1 MDRER
6 LRKKVVLNLLTS
18 PWTLFPVVAGLTTV
32 ALAWAAGMATGWPG
46 ILGIGSVL
54 FGLGTLASRWV
65 LKGDDITR
73 KEFEELQNEQDLEHT
88 KRLDRLDVELQ
99 GDDDPRTE
107 EALRT
112 LRAFHEDFQ
121 SSQEWMPN
129 VGVKVSFEIANSVEK
144 LLKESIVSLR
154 RSFELWEA
162 AQNMKTRKGRE
173 SLLESR
179 REILKEIDENIKQ
192 LARTLD
198 ELRTMEVKVRDE
210 DRLSRIRSELRES
223 LDVASRVDERL
234 HTLEQELAHEDRV
247 RGE

>member
-1 MDRER
+1 M
-6 LRKKVVLNLLTS
+6 S
-18 PWTLFPVVAGLTTV
+18 
-32 ALAWAAGMATGWPG
+32 LANVRAAMAVG
-46 ILGIGSVL
+46 
-54 FGLGTLASRWV
+54 RW
-65 LKGDDITR
+65 G
-73 KEFEELQNEQDLEHT
+73 
-88 KRLDRLDVELQ
+88 
-99 GDDDPRTE
+99 
-107 EALRT
+107 LRT
-112 LRAFHEDFQ
+112 LISHEDFQ

-144 LLKESIVSLR
+144 LLEESIVSLR

-223 LDVASRVDERL
+223 LDVASRVDQRL
-234 HTLEQELAHEDRV
+234 HDLEQELAHEDRV
-247 RGE
+247 RGD